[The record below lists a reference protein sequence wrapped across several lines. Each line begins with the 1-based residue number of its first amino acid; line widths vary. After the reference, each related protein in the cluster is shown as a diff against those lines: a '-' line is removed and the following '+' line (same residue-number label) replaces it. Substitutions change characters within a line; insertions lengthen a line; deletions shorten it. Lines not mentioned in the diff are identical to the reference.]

1 MLYLAKKKTKTHKA
15 KTLPRVKKNLMKNLM
30 KIKSIVRSNI
40 TVITQGNRW
49 RGRTGGGGGGGGEG
63 GGGGG

>member
-1 MLYLAKKKTKTHKA
+1 MKTHNA
-15 KTLPRVKKNLMKNLM
+15 KILPRVKKNLMKNLM

-49 RGRTGGGGGGGGEG
+49 RGEGGGGGGGGG
-63 GGGGG
+63 GVGSCT